1 MGSFIV
7 AVIKWTVRLLVAT
20 VALTTLVS
28 LLGFIYAMVF
38 TQLNNNMLS
47 DLVMFVQ
54 MWLPFNIS
62 VIFLW
67 FTTVGLLYVFY
78 RISIWAIQ
86 FINSILGNS

>member
-47 DLVMFVQ
+47 DLVMFIQ